1 MATGLEKSEKMVSAD
16 SVHKDVRT
24 LLSDEPRLVVV
35 VVNDVSLDDVAAT
48 ESAARRAGAGA
59 GARARAVSEHR
70 SECHMH
76 ARSHFRSQTFA

>member
-35 VVNDVSLDDVAAT
+35 VVNDVSLDDVAA
-48 ESAARRAGAGA
+48 SRRRAEVELELVLEPVPS
-59 GARARAVSEHR
+59 VSTAPNVTCTL
-70 SECHMH
+70 S
-76 ARSHFRSQTFA
+76 FPFA